1 MMPEWSRAGTGCG
14 RGGGEMMKQ
23 LVWVGALVLAPLVAV
38 SALERQAADPTKD
51 ADDPYEIPEAA
62 RERRNPMVRS
72 DLALRSGQ
80 TLWKKHCE
88 NCHGVTGRGDGPDAR
103 LHEKRK
109 GHAPRNLT
117 NAKVQDN
124 LTDGEIFWRISKGII
139 EEGNNVIMPKYE
151 DKIPSETE
159 RWQLV
164 LFVRELGPAAKR

>member
-1 MMPEWSRAGTGCG
+1 
-14 RGGGEMMKQ
+14 MMKQ
-23 LVWVGALVLAPLVAV
+23 LVWVGVLVLSPLVAV
-38 SALERQAADPTKD
+38 SALERQAADPNKD

-72 DLALRSGQ
+72 DIALRSAQ

-117 NAKVQDN
+117 NPKVQAN

-139 EEGNNVIMPKYE
+139 EEGNSVIMPKYE

-164 LFVRELGPAAKR
+164 LFVRELGQQARR